1 MDIQYW
7 EDMPMLSK
15 RCPHTG
21 IINYFTKADPFV
33 SIGSIT
39 RKDGSEPEYH
49 WRYYDAAR
57 RIAGI
62 AKDMSDAEKRLQG
75 AYRRRAETLRKASG
89 PTAS

>member
-1 MDIQYW
+1 
-7 EDMPMLSK
+7 MLSK

-21 IINYFTKADPFV
+21 IINYYTKADPFV

-39 RKDGSEPEYH
+39 RKDGREPEYH

-62 AKDMSDAEKRLQG
+62 TKDMSDAEQRLQR
-75 AYRRRAETLRKASG
+75 AYRRRESAMRRKSAQLPS
-89 PTAS
+89 